1 MACDT
6 AAVLHI
12 PASGEAYLSY
22 RSRAVFI
29 PYDRTDGL
37 YKRSDSMREWVLGLT
52 KKERCLLHDFEYIFA
67 RNLSK
72 DEYNTITKEVP
83 SEYAAMGRVE
93 FFREFPHLRAWRD
106 KKAL

>member
-1 MACDT
+1 
-6 AAVLHI
+6 
-12 PASGEAYLSY
+12 
-22 RSRAVFI
+22 
-29 PYDRTDGL
+29 
-37 YKRSDSMREWVLGLT
+37 MREWVLGLT

-83 SEYAAMGRVE
+83 SEYSAMGRVE